1 MKWESLRNSLQTYI
15 QSIEQFD
22 STAPKNLNQNLFI
35 ILLLKIT
42 ITHWLMHAVTM
53 KWESLR
59 NSLQTYIQSI
69 EQFDSTA
76 PKNLN
81 QNLFI
86 ILLLKITIIHWLMHA
101 VTMKWESLHKKNYFR
116 SFNFLV
122 GAKSTFYSS
131 NECYVHCWNI
141 IYTVFQWNVLALKWI
156 ECFSVRDS
164 WDHKR
169 SGTVYTLVYRSGP
182 QPS

>member
-1 MKWESLRNSLQTYI
+1 MRI
-15 QSIEQFD
+15 QWNQFPGCW
-22 STAPKNLNQNLFI
+22 SEIRHNYVLFVI
-35 ILLLKIT
+35 VEGT
-42 ITHWLMHAVTM
+42 RYRHTVTGTV
-53 KWESLR
+53 WFR
-59 NSLQTYIQSI
+59 C
-69 EQFDSTA
+69 

-141 IYTVFQWNVLALKWI
+141 IYFVFQWNVLALKWI

-182 QPS
+182 QPF

>member
-1 MKWESLRNSLQTYI
+1 
-15 QSIEQFD
+15 
-22 STAPKNLNQNLFI
+22 
-35 ILLLKIT
+35 
-42 ITHWLMHAVTM
+42 MHAVTM

-59 NSLQTYIQSI
+59 NSLQTYIQSL
-69 EQFDSTA
+69 EQFDSAA

-141 IYTVFQWNVLALKWI
+141 IYFVFQWNVLALKWI
-156 ECFSVRDS
+156 ECFSVRLMGS
-164 WDHKR
+164 QEKWNCLY
-169 SGTVYTLVYRSGP
+169 SCLQIWASTLNKKLAAIPDLVTLWFWW
-182 QPS
+182 